1 MFLRIF
7 FFFSSRRRH
16 TRLVSDWSSDV
27 CSSDLRL
34 RVQRA
39 QRANCLDSE
48 AGGTGKLLGGGHA
61 AQPVFQERSG
71 AAEPAQVCGSVQWN
85 PNRPP
90 VTGDGRL
97 NCLANPPDGIGDE
110 FDPTV
115 RIELPGRGHEP
126 EVSLADQVNQGNSP
140 VLKLLGHRHDKTHVV
155 TGQTLLGCHIA
166 LEGFTGQLH
175 LLFPIE
181 EGDPADLVEVEIET
195 FPAFIDCTGDLR
207 WSYRP
212 TLATC
217 LDCHATS
224 LLRDAGPL
232 LGEQPRLRAEP
243 NLKSANI
250 LPKMREINTLG
261 KL

>member
-1 MFLRIF
+1 MSVLMLFFLFLIFFIF

-16 TRLVSDWSSDV
+16 TRLVSDWSSE
-27 CSSDLRL
+27 C
-34 RVQRA
+34 A
-39 QRANCLDSE
+39 
-48 AGGTGKLLGGGHA
+48 
-61 AQPVFQERSG
+61 
-71 AAEPAQVCGSVQWN
+71 
-85 PNRPP
+85 
-90 VTGDGRL
+90 
-97 NCLANPPDGIGDE
+97 
-110 FDPTV
+110 
-115 RIELPGRGHEP
+115 LPI
-126 EVSLADQVNQGNSP
+126 S
-140 VLKLLGHRHDKTHVV
+140 
-155 TGQTLLGCHIA
+155 